1 MTSSLWIVVAA
12 NAVAAAVLLFAASA
26 KLVAPDVLGRSL
38 LRLTGR
44 PALAGR
50 GPVRA
55 IGVLE
60 LVLALGLLVEPVRL
74 AVSGLVVLL
83 GLIFIVAGIAAR
95 VRKVDEPCG
104 CFGALSQ
111 QPMGYQN
118 IGLGLLVGLVGTANL
133 ATAPPLPQ
141 DGRTAAPILAAA
153 LLGGI
158 CIVTGRSVLR
168 AAPH

>member
-1 MTSSLWIVVAA
+1 MTGSLWIVLAG

-60 LVLALGLLVEPVRL
+60 LVLALGLLVEPIRL
-74 AVSGLVVLL
+74 PASGLVVLL
-83 GLIFIVAGIAAR
+83 GLAFIAAGVAAR

-118 IGLGLLVGLVGTANL
+118 IALGLLVGLVGVANL
-133 ATAPPLPQ
+133 MTAQPLSEH
-141 DGRTAAPILAAA
+141 GRTATPILAAA
-153 LLGGI
+153 LLCGI